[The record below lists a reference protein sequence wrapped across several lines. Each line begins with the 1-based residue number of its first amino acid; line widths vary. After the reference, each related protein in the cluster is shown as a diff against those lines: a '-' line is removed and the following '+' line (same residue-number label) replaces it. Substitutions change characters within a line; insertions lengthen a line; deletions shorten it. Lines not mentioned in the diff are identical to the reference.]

1 MVTCGS
7 AGIVHRVEQTVADS
21 PGTPAP
27 LHRPYGISSTGTCF
41 RCSSDTHP
49 WNHPGTALGDR
60 PSLTDPTPR
69 VPLQICSV
77 LGECSGLPVVSPA
90 QLHLARPLHPSFLL
104 SAPP

>member
-69 VPLQICSV
+69 APSRSALCWGSA
-77 LGECSGLPVVSPA
+77 LGSPWS
-90 QLHLARPLHPSFLL
+90 ARPGFTWPAPSTPR
-104 SAPP
+104 SS